1 MSEVEINETPEIS
14 KEEAESQELQP
25 AFETAAEGEVPPE
38 NVWVPNR
45 AERRAM
51 KRNAKKGVNHLLN
64 ATKFA
69 KGAALSK
76 ESKQE
81 LYKAAYEKLKD
92 FKTEEYRHQA
102 KG

>member
-1 MSEVEINETPEIS
+1 MNDEISAPIPEITEQEAAE
-14 KEEAESQELQP
+14 KELKPVIDTEAEL
-25 AFETAAEGEVPPE
+25 PE

-69 KGAALSK
+69 KGAILSK
-76 ESKQE
+76 EHRQD
-81 LYKAAYEKLKD
+81 LYKAAYEQLKD
-92 FKTEEYRHQA
+92 YKTEEYRHQA

>member
-1 MSEVEINETPEIS
+1 MTEINEAATPEITS
-14 KEEAESQELQP
+14 AEAAQQDLQP
-25 AFETAAEGEVPPE
+25 ALDTTGTEIPE

-76 ESKQE
+76 ESRQE
-81 LYKAAYEKLKD
+81 LYKAAYDKLKD